1 MIIATLCLGIAM
13 QVKWVA
19 GSMPM
24 WATQK
29 PERTGWID
37 AHRMHTAEIQ
47 GATDPIDFVLYGDS
61 ITAFHSGIVVSD
73 RVGGTSSVW
82 DEIYADMH
90 AIPAGIPGDRVGQ
103 VRWRLDRGE
112 SPETDPSVVGLLVG
126 INDLLWGDPG
136 APDVVTV
143 QYAEL
148 LDHILE
154 TMPTS
159 RVLVIALLPTK
170 WKNTSRFNRRLF
182 ALVEAAYPGVDVVDC
197 GAGLSASSD
206 LFADGIHPSAAGH
219 AVIHACI
226 SDKVR
231 SMLPAR
237 PSVPP
242 VEAPADPPVEA
253 AVDPGGQLTNDAP
266 VVSVAMIFILLCAM

>member
-1 MIIATLCLGIAM
+1 MYA
-13 QVKWVA
+13 QWVA
-19 GSMPM
+19 GSMPT
-24 WATQK
+24 WANQK
-29 PERTGWID
+29 PGRAGWND
-37 AHRMHTAEIQ
+37 VHRIHTDKIQ
-47 GATDPIDFVLYGDS
+47 GTTDPIDFILYGDS

-82 DEIYADMH
+82 DEIYADMR

-103 VRWRLDRGE
+103 VRWRLSHGE

-148 LDHILE
+148 LDYIME

-159 RVLVIALLPTK
+159 RILVIALLPTK
-170 WKNTSRFNRRLF
+170 WKNTSKFNNKLW
-182 ALVEAAYPGVDVVDC
+182 ALVEAYPDVEIVDC

-206 LFADGIHPSAAGH
+206 LFADGIHPGAAGH
-219 AVIHACI
+219 VVIQTCI

-231 SMLPAR
+231 SMLPVR
-237 PSVPP
+237 PAVDPA
-242 VEAPADPPVEA
+242 VEAE
-253 AVDPGGQLTNDAP
+253 VDPGGQLTNDAS
-266 VVSVAMIFILLCAM
+266 VVSVIMVLICLFAM